1 MVAKANG
8 LQSRFEG
15 RLYTDE
21 GRLYYV
27 VEVNKETGFARVSYR
42 ADDQHQIKEVPVT
55 EVAAHLA
62 TSSKL
67 MLDGLNHP
75 DKTRR
80 LIQEEDGWYFSTRE
94 GRVGP
99 HASAKEADDEL
110 TKYILSIQTKP
121 QTERAPRTGDASR
134 VFGVQRRA

>member
-1 MVAKANG
+1 MDHEMVVKANG

-42 ADDQHQIKEVPVT
+42 QDDQQQVKDVPVN

-67 MLDGLNHP
+67 MLDGLSNP
-75 DKTRR
+75 DKARR
-80 LIQEEDGWYFSTRE
+80 LVQEEDGWYFSTRE

-99 HASAKEADDEL
+99 HSSEQEADDEL

-121 QTERAPRTGDASR
+121 QPERAPRVYGAQSR
-134 VFGVQRRA
+134 A